1 MDKDLNKIIEDSK
14 KDFHKQ
20 TFAII
25 LKEWGSGFAKLPNKE
40 KLDTLKE
47 ILKLAGISLAD
58 SPAGGLAIKIAE
70 TRRRDAK
77 KDYNYEFGVTIG
89 AALGL
94 AVEEGKSKNDVELFE
109 RARRFFMISLKLKQD
124 KELKQFFDNYYNNK

>member
-1 MDKDLNKIIEDSK
+1 MGKDLNKIIEDSK

-20 TFAII
+20 TFVTI
-25 LKEWGSGFAKLPNKE
+25 LKEWGSGFAKLPNNE

-70 TRRRDAK
+70 GRRRDTDTQERIKYAQSW
-77 KDYNYEFGVTIG
+77 N
-89 AALGL
+89 L
-94 AVEEGKSKNDVELFE
+94 AVQFITGWNINDDFGSDEIRKAFIEEWQKYFYQKLNNNEGKN
-109 RARRFFMISLKLKQD
+109 
-124 KELKQFFDNYYNNK
+124 